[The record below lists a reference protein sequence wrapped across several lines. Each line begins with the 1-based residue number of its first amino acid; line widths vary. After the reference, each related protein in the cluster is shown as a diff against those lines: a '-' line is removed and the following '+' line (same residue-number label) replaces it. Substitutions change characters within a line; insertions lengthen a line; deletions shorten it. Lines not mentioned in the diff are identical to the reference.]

1 MDDPSRADQV
11 PPLSSSS
18 ERADFLPGTVLDDR
32 YRIVAAIGRGGMG
45 EVYRADDLRL
55 GQPVALKFL
64 PPELEQDEGARE
76 RLLTEVRLA
85 RTITHPNVCRVYDV
99 GDLPAQSGTPARFFI
114 TMEYIDGE
122 DLGTLLRRIGRLPP
136 DKAVAVG
143 RQLSSALAAAHDKG
157 VLHRDLKPANVM
169 IDGRGQVRIADFGI
183 AVAVGEAASAGS
195 AGTAAYMAPE
205 TFHGGS
211 ASVQSDLYA
220 LGLILYEVVTGTSA
234 VTASSPG
241 QWPAAH
247 AVSEPTDPS
256 SVVSDTDPAMER
268 IIKRCLAKEP
278 EDRPSSAAEVL
289 AALPGGDPLAAALAA
304 GETPSPEL
312 VAASGDD
319 GVLPRVKAV
328 AWFAAAVAALG
339 VSVWALSSTLLINQT
354 EMPFDTRTLE
364 RRANEL
370 LVSFGYDTPPT
381 DWRSVWRRDT
391 RRRPHQM
398 RLTYRQSPASLF
410 ETIESPA
417 SWPSFPEDAR
427 VYLDARG
434 RLIGFDV
441 GGDLDYADPLG
452 PQPTDWT
459 PMLDALGAD
468 APPVPASPGRWPP
481 AFYADTRAAWTA
493 TIDSVAYDAEA
504 ASLRGRPVSL
514 RLKPVDA
521 ADERPAPQRGQGA
534 LTTAAV
540 SFTLILVLAFFVAL
554 ARRNLRLGRGDRR
567 GAHRLA
573 LFVGLTFAA
582 AYAAVRHWNF
592 EAPNLM
598 AEGIIYLLQ
607 MPLLL
612 AASVWVGY
620 VGVEPFFRRRW
631 PSLLVGWTRL
641 LDGRLRDGLVGQS
654 LLAGVLVGTL
664 LVALRA
670 ATFAGRQSLS
680 TSPSL
685 YRDLWQLGASP
696 LFSVVGATVAGLALA
711 GLLVLVRLAVGR
723 EWATWWALGVFV
735 AVAGLQEVNRFSIG
749 FGDPAAQASLLVV
762 TTAVVTAIVSVGLF
776 RRVGLLALVVA
787 GSVNGILMNAP
798 VTLDASRWY
807 FWRGGWAVALV
818 LAFAVWGFVC
828 VLGRQ
833 SLLPDEVLDG

>member
-1 MDDPSRADQV
+1 MDDPSHADQV
-11 PPLSSSS
+11 PPLRSSPG
-18 ERADFLPGTVLDDR
+18 RTDFVPGTVLADR
-32 YRIVAAIGRGGMG
+32 YRIVAALGRGGMG

-55 GQPVALKFL
+55 GQQVALKFL
-64 PPELEQDEGARE
+64 PPELEQDENARE

-99 GDLPAQSGTPARFFI
+99 GELTAQEGAPARFFI

-136 DKAVAVG
+136 DKAAVVG
-143 RQLSSALAAAHDKG
+143 RQLSSALAAAHAKG

-183 AVAVGEAASAGS
+183 AVAVGEAAAAGS

-220 LGLILYEVVTGTSA
+220 LGLILYEIVTGTSA

-256 SVVSDTDPAMER
+256 VVVSETDPAMER

-278 EDRPSSAAEVL
+278 ADRPSSAAEVV
-289 AALPGGDPLAAALAA
+289 ASLPGGDPLAAALAA

-319 GVLPRVKAV
+319 GVLPRGRAI
-328 AWFAAAVAALG
+328 AWFAGAVVALG
-339 VSVWALSSTLLINQT
+339 IAVSGLSSTLLINQT

-364 RRANEL
+364 RRANQL

-381 DWRSVWRRDT
+381 DWRSFWRRDT

-398 RLTYRQSPASLF
+398 RLTYRQSPSSLF
-410 ETIESPA
+410 ETIESPSA
-417 SWPSFPEDAR
+417 WPAFSEDAR
-427 VYLDARG
+427 VFLDAQG
-434 RLIGFDV
+434 RLIGFDI
-441 GGDLDYADPLG
+441 GGDLDYSDPRG
-452 PQPTDWT
+452 PQPTDWA

-468 APPVPASPGRWPP
+468 AEPVPTSPGRWPP
-481 AFYADTRAAWTA
+481 AFYADTRAAWIA
-493 TIDSVAYDAEA
+493 TIDGVAHDVEA

-521 ADERPAPQRGQGA
+521 PDERPAPQLGGGR
-534 LTTAAV
+534 LTTAV
-540 SFTLILVLAFFVAL
+540 LSFTGILILAFFVLL

-567 GAHRLA
+567 GARRLA
-573 LFVGLTFAA
+573 LFVGVTFVVAHAA
-582 AYAAVRHWNF
+582 TRHWNF
-592 EAPNLM
+592 EAPDLM
-598 AEGIIYLLQ
+598 ADGLVYLLQ

-612 AASVWVGY
+612 AAGVWVGY
-620 VGVEPFFRRRW
+620 VAVEPFFRRRW
-631 PSLLVGWTRL
+631 PSLLVGWQRVL
-641 LDGRLRDGLVGQS
+641 EGRFRDGVVGQS
-654 LLAGVLVGTL
+654 LLAGVLAGALLVVLRAGTL
-664 LVALRA
+664 VLRQYLA
-670 ATFAGRQSLS
+670 DGH
-680 TSPSL
+680 SL
-685 YRDLWQLGASP
+685 YRDFWQVSAGP
-696 LFSVVGATVAGLALA
+696 LFSIVNATVIGLGLA
-711 GLLVLVRLAVGR
+711 GLLVLVRLVAGR
-723 EWATWWALGVFV
+723 DWVAWWTLGVFTF
-735 AVAGLQEVNRFSIG
+735 VAGLQWMNSIDPG
-749 FGDPAAQASLLVV
+749 FGDPAAQAGLFLVIMALLR
-762 TTAVVTAIVSVGLF
+762 AIVSVEVF
-776 RRVGLLALVVA
+776 RRFGLLASVVTWA
-787 GSVNGILMNAP
+787 VHGILVSAP
-798 VTLDASRWY
+798 VTLDATRWY

-818 LAFAVWGFVC
+818 LALAAWGFVS